1 MWTGRHQSGVG
12 AESEE
17 LVRETRQLMLQRSRV
32 AIHLGWSIHLAF
44 VGVDVWRI
52 APGRYSEAVVYRVAG
67 TIALWIL
74 LALTRTRYAERWA
87 AWIGCSAVA
96 VMMLIVAAIMPLFDG
111 ASDPHYAIQ
120 GTGMV
125 LCVLGAG
132 LLLPLDGAQMLGL
145 GVLALALHVG
155 FTWTF
160 PLSANLP
167 ILVATASSVLIA
179 TVGARELARSRRAA
193 FQGRRAQEELLRA
206 RSDFVAMLT
215 HDIRNP
221 MAVIDGYVDMLLAER
236 ELTPKARDE
245 LLIQV
250 QRAARTALELAG
262 EFLDASKIEAGRFL
276 LKPTRTVDVDDVLR
290 RVLGDHRSHA
300 TQRGIALWHDEAPDL
315 PAIEAD
321 AAALARVFTNLVGNA
336 IKHTSAGGSVRVAAR
351 RAGSDRIE
359 VVVEDT
365 GEGLPPGMES
375 RVFDRYTG
383 VATRA
388 DSTGLGLFIASTIT
402 AAHGGT
408 IAAENRRDRRGA
420 RFLVVLPVTTVV
432 DVSASA

>member
-1 MWTGRHQSGVG
+1 
-12 AESEE
+12 
-17 LVRETRQLMLQRSRV
+17 
-32 AIHLGWSIHLAF
+32 
-44 VGVDVWRI
+44 
-52 APGRYSEAVVYRVAG
+52 
-67 TIALWIL
+67 
-74 LALTRTRYAERWA
+74 
-87 AWIGCSAVA
+87 
-96 VMMLIVAAIMPLFDG
+96 
-111 ASDPHYAIQ
+111 
-120 GTGMV
+120 MV

-132 LLLPLDGAQMLGL
+132 LLLPLDATQMLGL
-145 GVLALALHVG
+145 GLLALALHVG

-167 ILVATASSVLIA
+167 ILVGTASSVVIA
-179 TVGARELARSRRAA
+179 TVGARELARSRRAE
-193 FQGRRAQEELLRA
+193 FDGRRAREELVRA

-215 HDIRNP
+215 HDLRNP
-221 MAVIDGYVDMLLAER
+221 MAVIDGYVQMLLAER
-236 ELTPKARDE
+236 DLTLAARDE

-262 EFLDASKIEAGRFL
+262 EFLDASKIEAGRFF

-300 TQRGIALWHDEAPDL
+300 TQRGIALWHDEAVDL

-321 AAALARVFTNLVGNA
+321 AAALGRVFTNLIGNA
-336 IKHTSAGGSVRVAAR
+336 IKHTSAGGSVRVVAR
-351 RAGSDRIE
+351 RAGADRIE

-420 RFLVVLPVTTVV
+420 RFRVVLPVTTVV
-432 DVSASA
+432 GVSGSA